1 MRRVLVIG
9 SSGLLGSHVVKALQG
24 KAEVVEASLG
34 RAPLKVDIAD
44 PASLKGLFGKVG
56 PVDAIACTAGVARFV
71 PWAQASDDDWAHGLA
86 NKLMGQVNVV
96 RLGAPFVRDGGAI
109 TLTTGVLAQH
119 PMPGGSIVT
128 TVNAA
133 VEGFVRAAGVELGTR
148 VRVNA
153 VSPGWITET
162 LRAMG
167 MDEAP
172 GLPAARA
179 AETYVR
185 QIEGGATGSIVVAAR
200 QG

>member
-1 MRRVLVIG
+1 MKRVLVIG
-9 SSGLLGSHVVKALQG
+9 ASGLLGSHVAEALQG
-24 KAEVVEASLG
+24 KAEVVEAGRS

-44 PASLKGLFGKVG
+44 PSSLDHLFEQVG
-56 PVDAIACTAGVARFV
+56 PVDAIVCTGGVARFV
-71 PWAQASDDDWAHGLA
+71 PWAQAGDGDWAHGLA

-96 RLGAPFVRDGGAI
+96 RLGAPHVRDGGAI

-133 VEGFVRAAGVELGTR
+133 VEGFVRAAAVELGTR

-162 LRAMG
+162 LQAMG
-167 MDEAP
+167 MDPAP
-172 GLPAARA
+172 GLPAASA
-179 AETYVR
+179 ALSYVQ
-185 QIEGGATGSIVVAAR
+185 QIESGASGSVVVAAR
-200 QG
+200 R